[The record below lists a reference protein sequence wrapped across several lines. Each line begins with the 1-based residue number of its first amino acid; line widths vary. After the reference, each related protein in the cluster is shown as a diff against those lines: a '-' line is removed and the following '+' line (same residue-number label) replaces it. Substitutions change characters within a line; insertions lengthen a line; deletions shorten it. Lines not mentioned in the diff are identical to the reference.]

1 MYDLFCSHA
10 VTVTVHAVPIHVGS
24 VTVHA
29 VALDM
34 LLETAVSAF
43 TVECPA
49 VSEA

>member
-1 MYDLFCSHA
+1 M
-10 VTVTVHAVPIHVGS
+10 TVTVHAVPIHVGS

-34 LLETAVSAF
+34 LLETAVSPFA
-43 TVECPA
+43 VECPA